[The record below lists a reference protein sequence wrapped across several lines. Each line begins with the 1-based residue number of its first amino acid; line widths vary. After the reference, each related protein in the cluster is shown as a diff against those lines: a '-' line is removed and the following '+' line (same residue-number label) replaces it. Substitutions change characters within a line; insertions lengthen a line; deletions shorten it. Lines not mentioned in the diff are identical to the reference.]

1 VKTDDEVGN
10 LAEAFNRMAAS
21 IERRQF
27 ELQESKNTLA
37 AVIDASPVGIVCS
50 DLERRIVLWN
60 PAAEKLYGYSAAEAI
75 GTAVQIVP
83 PEGQGESFVSPCAER
98 RDYSQRRSIAAA

>member
-1 VKTDDEVGN
+1 
-10 LAEAFNRMAAS
+10 MASS

-27 ELQESKNTLA
+27 ELRESKNTFA

-60 PAAEKLYGYSAAEAI
+60 PAAETLYGYSAAEAI
-75 GTAVQIVP
+75 GTAVQIAA
-83 PEGQGESFVSPCAER
+83 GR
-98 RDYSQRRSIAAA
+98 R